1 LLVRYFVNVLNNDLK
16 TDIREIHP
24 SAIGLLQ
31 EYDWPGNVRE
41 LYNLL
46 EQAINLARMRG
57 HQQLTTRHFP
67 SLTQRLASHEAIAGH
82 NLNETVEEVEKRM
95 IQEALHENGGN
106 KSRTAKQLGIHSS
119 ALYRK
124 LAKYNL
130 N

>member
-1 LLVRYFVNVLNNDLK
+1 
-16 TDIREIHP
+16 
-24 SAIGLLQ
+24 
-31 EYDWPGNVRE
+31 
-41 LYNLL
+41 
-46 EQAINLARMRG
+46 M
-57 HQQLTTRHFP
+57 
-67 SLTQRLASHEAIAGH
+67 
-82 NLNETVEEVEKRM
+82 NETVEEVEKRM